1 MNRLHGQVRID
12 EFSILCLRWM
22 LFLTI
27 MIGFL
32 LNCSF
37 GLSEAA
43 ETLSVSKVTRISHPA
58 YRAQNMW
65 YGVRNPW
72 NRDYTRIML
81 FEARVS
87 HPDYP
92 GVQGK
97 GLVWGMVGDLKSWT
111 TLAAYEAARHPLPP
125 VNDNSGWRPDSAYWS
140 PFVGEE
146 NIIYG
151 IYTPTKTVRKLNVD
165 TGVMTDIVSYD
176 PGDGTVVTSAR
187 SFGFTA
193 DNKFTVNFSNES
205 TTSGGYE
212 IDVSTGA
219 KTRYI
224 DLPGLCDA
232 DYPRFPNYSH
242 GHIGKSPDGSKTAWK
257 YGEGSY
263 TSVYY
268 SETCTQ
274 VRDTIAGSKCM
285 AHASWT
291 ASESWYIGDD
301 NGDVS
306 ACGTGSAPAIVP
318 FSIFQIQFDGSSF
331 VYEKLFTQNT
341 ARGWNDGTR
350 AISNYHAHF
359 LATLRKDGKQALI
372 TSTDGLYSYE
382 DNVYMGKAPWGYE
395 GFFLVDFALATGA
408 DGIAP
413 SVPSGLSATPV
424 SSSQINLAWRASTDN
439 VGVAGYRIYRNGS
452 QIGTV
457 TGTSYSNTGLSAS
470 TAYSYTVSAYDA
482 AGNVSGQSASVTATT
497 QSAVDT
503 QAPSV
508 PANVTATAVFSTQI
522 NISWNPSTD
531 NIGVAGYKLY
541 KNGNLV
547 ATISKTNYSDTGLSA
562 STTYTY
568 SVSAYDVAGNVSGQS
583 IQATATTKALT
594 SYTILKTATS
604 AIIDGDLSEYRDS
617 NAITFSP
624 SSGGNI
630 VMVKALWD
638 DQGLYLAYEITD
650 THLNAEA
657 LLRDGEVWNDDS
669 VEWFIDVLSNGGAS
683 DNLYAPYML
692 SDDYHG
698 VVNIINAQYDSQGS
712 SSGSPSS
719 LWNGNWQ
726 SAIRLNG
733 TNNNNADSDTGYTFE
748 IKIPWTI
755 IGYSSVP
762 VSNTS
767 IGISFA
773 HNDKD
778 ALSTA
783 SLMWPNITSAFENAS
798 QWQRALLSST
808 TVNQLQTDIQAPSVP
823 SGVTATA
830 VSSTQINLNWA
841 ASTDNVK
848 VTGYKVYRNGSQI
861 ATVTTTSY
869 SNSGLAASTS
879 YSYTVS
885 AYDAAG
891 NGSSQSAAASVT
903 TPAAP
908 DTQSPTIP
916 SNVTAT
922 AVSSAKVNRSWSLI
936 GVQGGQT
943 TSVAS
948 SAQINL
954 SWSASTDNV
963 KVAGYKVF
971 RNGVQVATT
980 AGTLYADDN
989 LAPSTTYTYTASAYD
1004 AAGNVSGQSA
1014 AASAT
1019 TPAAPDTQAPSVP
1032 SGVTAKAI
1040 SSTQINLSWAAS
1052 TDNVGVTG
1060 YKIFRNGSQIST
1072 VTTTSYTNT
1081 SLTAATAY
1089 TYTVS
1094 AYDAAGNI
1102 SGQSVSASA
1111 TTTANNNARRIF
1123 IWRWNK

>member
-408 DGIAP
+408 DGDGIAP

-482 AGNVSGQSASVTATT
+482 VGNVSGLSAAVSATT
-497 QSAVDT
+497 QAVDS

-508 PANVTATAVFSTQI
+508 PANVMATAVSSTQI
-522 NISWNPSTD
+522 NVSWNPSTD
-531 NIGVAGYKLY
+531 NVSIAGYRIY
-541 KNGNLV
+541 RNGNFV
-547 ATISKTNYSDTGLSA
+547 ATSLKTNYSDTGLS
-562 STTYTY
+562 
-568 SVSAYDVAGNVSGQS
+568 
-583 IQATATTKALT
+583 
-594 SYTILKTATS
+594 
-604 AIIDGDLSEYRDS
+604 
-617 NAITFSP
+617 
-624 SSGGNI
+624 
-630 VMVKALWD
+630 
-638 DQGLYLAYEITD
+638 
-650 THLNAEA
+650 
-657 LLRDGEVWNDDS
+657 
-669 VEWFIDVLSNGGAS
+669 
-683 DNLYAPYML
+683 
-692 SDDYHG
+692 
-698 VVNIINAQYDSQGS
+698 
-712 SSGSPSS
+712 
-719 LWNGNWQ
+719 
-726 SAIRLNG
+726 
-733 TNNNNADSDTGYTFE
+733 
-748 IKIPWTI
+748 
-755 IGYSSVP
+755 
-762 VSNTS
+762 
-767 IGISFA
+767 
-773 HNDKD
+773 
-778 ALSTA
+778 
-783 SLMWPNITSAFENAS
+783 
-798 QWQRALLSST
+798 
-808 TVNQLQTDIQAPSVP
+808 
-823 SGVTATA
+823 
-830 VSSTQINLNWA
+830 
-841 ASTDNVK
+841 
-848 VTGYKVYRNGSQI
+848 
-861 ATVTTTSY
+861 
-869 SNSGLAASTS
+869 
-879 YSYTVS
+879 
-885 AYDAAG
+885 
-891 NGSSQSAAASVT
+891 
-903 TPAAP
+903 
-908 DTQSPTIP
+908 
-916 SNVTAT
+916 
-922 AVSSAKVNRSWSLI
+922 
-936 GVQGGQT
+936 
-943 TSVAS
+943 
-948 SAQINL
+948 
-954 SWSASTDNV
+954 
-963 KVAGYKVF
+963 
-971 RNGVQVATT
+971 
-980 AGTLYADDN
+980 
-989 LAPSTTYTYTASAYD
+989 PSTTYTY
-1004 AAGNVSGQSA
+1004 
-1014 AASAT
+1014 
-1019 TPAAPDTQAPSVP
+1019 
-1032 SGVTAKAI
+1032 
-1040 SSTQINLSWAAS
+1040 
-1052 TDNVGVTG
+1052 
-1060 YKIFRNGSQIST
+1060 F
-1072 VTTTSYTNT
+1072 
-1081 SLTAATAY
+1081 
-1089 TYTVS
+1089 VS
-1094 AYDAAGNI
+1094 AYDSTGNA
-1102 SGQSVSASA
+1102 SGRSA
-1111 TTTANNNARRIF
+1111 TATVTTATTLCSNPPIRIAGANPQYYSSLQNAYNSAVDGDTLQIQALDFSENVSLDRNLSVTLKGGFDCGYTTSYPNSVINGSLT
-1123 IWRWNK
+1123 ISDGTVALENIETL